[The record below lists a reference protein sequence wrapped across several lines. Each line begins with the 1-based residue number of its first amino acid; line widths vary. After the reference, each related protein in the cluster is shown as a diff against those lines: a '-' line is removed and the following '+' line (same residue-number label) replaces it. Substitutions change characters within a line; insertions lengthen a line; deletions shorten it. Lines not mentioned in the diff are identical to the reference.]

1 MANSFFD
8 KVEQKTNVKK
18 EDILSIAKSIQHKD
32 LSDESEIRRLISDIG
47 ELAGREVSKEKEDK
61 IVEAILKNKVPKNLD
76 GML

>member
-1 MANSFFD
+1 MGNSFFD

-18 EDILSIAKSIQHKD
+18 EDILSLAKSVQHMD
-32 LSDESEIRRLISDIG
+32 LSDENEIRKLISNVG

-61 IVEAILKNKVPKNLD
+61 IVEAIIKNKVPKNLD

>member
-18 EDILSIAKSIQHKD
+18 EDILSLAKSIQHKD
-32 LSDESEIRRLISDIG
+32 LSDEMEIRRLIFDIG

>member
-32 LSDESEIRRLISDIG
+32 LSDESEIRKLIGDIG

>member
-8 KVEQKTNVKK
+8 RVEQKTNVKK
-18 EDILSIAKSIQHKD
+18 EDILSLAKSIQHMD
-32 LSDESEIRRLISDIG
+32 LSDENQIRKLIGDVG

-61 IVEAILKNKVPKNLD
+61 IVEAIIKNKVPKNLD

>member
-18 EDILSIAKSIQHKD
+18 EDILSIAKSIQRKD

>member
-18 EDILSIAKSIQHKD
+18 EDRLSIAKSIQHKD